1 VFSILSLG
9 FGRAKSAE
17 KGYSFSFI
25 NRTHSMTAMN
35 ISQKTTLGLFLIPIS
50 MAWGA
55 EGVPKAFDKIY
66 LGSRPSIAPDN
77 KQFVFEWCENVWI
90 ASTKG
95 GEARALQAGTS
106 KDVWPVF
113 APDGQRIVFQSDRDG
128 NGKLFELNLASGKTR
143 QLTFHSEG
151 TLPCAWTKDGNALLS
166 IVTRDQGS
174 GKFADRIALIP
185 ARERGPEKI
194 LFDTAGSEPALSPD
208 GTRVLFTIEG
218 HELYRKGSRGSNVS
232 QVWLY
237 HLSEKTFTC
246 MVKRDT
252 ESRTPL
258 WTPDGKGFYYVSGED
273 GCMNIRHRLLATGEE
288 KQLTFFKDDA
298 VIHPTLSQ
306 DGRLMIFR
314 NLFDFYSMDPTK
326 TKPAPEKI
334 NLQHS
339 AATLR
344 PESRRRHYNACW
356 NNDQA
361 GDVAFCDNGMQ
372 IAFTTGGDLWVMDT
386 VLRDPKLVHGNTLTH
401 ERECVFSLDGSAL
414 YYLSDRGD
422 GVALWKAE
430 RTDTTKFWWQ
440 NDLFHKTLLVQ
451 PDVNRSRLSLSPD
464 GKRLAW
470 VEPCGNIVIAD
481 TNGIVLTRCPKA
493 WGVDK
498 YEWSPD
504 GKWLVASLGDD
515 YSNNDIWLL
524 PTNGQGKP
532 YNLSRHFSWDGR
544 PCWSPDGKIIAFVG
558 QRPQNDTALFYV
570 WLNREDEE
578 RNTFDKTVESA
589 LSTMRKETASDRKES
604 DSKSEQKNA
613 SSTNNVINF
622 DDLYLRVR
630 RVNLPN
636 IIPSNPFFSHDS
648 RTLAFEATINGAAG
662 TYKIV
667 LPERTSPELLTQRQG
682 QAIKWL
688 AKDNRLLWKSGN
700 LPAHFDRTFSISVYQ
715 ETNLNDY
722 QELAFLSAWGKLR
735 DWFYDPNYHG
745 ADWKAVKDKYRLAA
759 RYAPS
764 FPVFARVLSLM
775 EGELNASHLGYRASD
790 HSKREW
796 DKTNPFQSWTTVTAH
811 LGLQFDPEHTGK
823 GWKIKQVIQDSPAAQ
838 VALNLLPGD
847 LVLSIDGE
855 SVTSDTDPTLVL
867 NGPEN
872 RKIRLAVQSGSNTVR
887 TLILP
892 STSFSAIRE
901 KMKTVAFEKTR
912 EHVQQASNGK
922 LGYINIQR
930 MQWDDYYRFEQDI
943 FAEGFDKEGLI
954 IDVRDN
960 TGGFVADRI
969 LGVLCGSVHSIAVGR
984 DSLPAYLSGYWGR
997 PVWDKP
1003 LVVLCNQNTASN
1015 GEIFT
1020 HAIKTLKRGKVVGVP
1035 TQGAVIAT
1043 SDVALLDLGTM
1054 RLPHRGW
1061 FLPDGTDMELNGA
1074 KPDVL
1079 VWNEPQDFVTKRDRQ
1094 LEVAIQTLKDEVT
1107 AAQQARP
1114 PVQLRYAK

>member
-1 VFSILSLG
+1 
-9 FGRAKSAE
+9 
-17 KGYSFSFI
+17 
-25 NRTHSMTAMN
+25 MTAMN
-35 ISQKTTLGLFLIPIS
+35 ISQKMTLGLFFIPIC

-66 LGSRPSIAPDN
+66 LGSRPSISPDN

-151 TLPCAWTKDGNALLS
+151 TLPCGWTKDGSALLS

-218 HELYRKGSRGSNVS
+218 HELYRKGARGSNAS
-232 QVWLY
+232 HVWLY
-237 HLSEKTFTC
+237 HLAEKTFTC
-246 MVKRDT
+246 QVKRDT

-258 WTPDGKGFYYVSGED
+258 WTPDNKGFYYVSGED

-314 NLFDFYSMDPTK
+314 NLFDFYRMDPTQS
-326 TKPAPEKI
+326 KPAPEKI

-356 NNDQA
+356 DNDQA
-361 GDVAFCDNGMQ
+361 GDVSFCDNGMQ

-481 TNGIVLTRCPKA
+481 TNGIVTTRCPKA

-613 SSTNNVINF
+613 SSTNTVINF

-636 IIPSNPFFSHDS
+636 ITPANPFFSHDS
-648 RTLAFEATINGAAG
+648 RTLAFDATINGAAG

-667 LPERTSPELLTQRQG
+667 LPDKTSPELLTQRQG

-715 ETNLNDY
+715 ETHLNDY
-722 QELAFLSAWGKLR
+722 QELAFLTAWGKLR

-745 ADWKAVKDKYRLAA
+745 ADWKAVKEKYRLAA

-775 EGELNASHLGYRASD
+775 EGELNASHLGYHTSD

-796 DKTNPFQSWTTVTAH
+796 DKSNPFQSWTTVTAH

-823 GWKIKQVIQDSPAAQ
+823 GWKIQKIVQDSPADQ
-838 VALNLLPGD
+838 VSLNLHPGD

-872 RKIRLAVQSGSNTVR
+872 RKIRLSVQSGSNTVR
-887 TLILP
+887 TLTLP

-930 MQWDDYYRFEQDI
+930 MHMDDYYRFEQDI

-984 DSLPAYLSGYWGR
+984 NSLPAYLSGYWGR

-1043 SDVALLDLGTM
+1043 SDIALLDLGTM

>member
-1 VFSILSLG
+1 
-9 FGRAKSAE
+9 
-17 KGYSFSFI
+17 
-25 NRTHSMTAMN
+25 MN
-35 ISQKTTLGLFLIPIS
+35 IAQKITMGLSLIPIS
-50 MAWGA
+50 MAWA
-55 EGVPKAFDKIY
+55 ADGVPKAFDRIY
-66 LGSRPSIAPDN
+66 LGSRPSISPDN

-90 ASTKG
+90 APTKG

-106 KDVWPVF
+106 KDVCPVF

-128 NGKLFELNLASGKTR
+128 TGKLFELNLASGKTR

-151 TLPCAWTKDGNALLS
+151 ALPYGWTKDGDALLA

-174 GKFADRIALIP
+174 GKFADRLAFIP

-194 LFDTAGSEPALSPD
+194 LFDTVGAEPALSPD

-218 HELYRKGSRGSNVS
+218 YDLYRKGVRGSNVS
-232 QVWLY
+232 QVWMYNLT
-237 HLSEKTFTC
+237 EKKFTC
-246 MVKRDT
+246 VVKRNT

-273 GCMNIRHRLLATGEE
+273 GCMNVRHRAVDSGEE
-288 KQLTFFKDDA
+288 KQLTFFKEDS
-298 VIHPTLSQ
+298 VIHPTLSK

-314 NLFDFYSMDPTK
+314 NLFDFYRLDPTQS
-326 TKPAPEKI
+326 KPTPEKI
-334 NLQHS
+334 KLQQCTT
-339 AATLR
+339 TLR

-356 NNDQA
+356 DNDQA
-361 GDVAFCDNGMQ
+361 GDVSFCDNGMQ

-386 VLRDPKLVHGNTLTH
+386 VLRDPRLVHGNSLTH
-401 ERECVFSLDGSAL
+401 ERECVFSMDGNAL
-414 YYLSDRGD
+414 YYLSDHGD

-430 RTDTTKFWWQ
+430 RANTTKFWWQ
-440 NDLFHKTLLVQ
+440 NDLFHKTQLVKA
-451 PDVNRSRLSLSPD
+451 DVNRSRLSLSPD
-464 GKRLAW
+464 GTRLAW

-481 TNGIVLTRCPKA
+481 TNGIVQTRGPKA

-515 YSNNDIWLL
+515 YSNNDVWLL
-524 PTNGQGKP
+524 PTNGHGKP
-532 YNLSRHFSWDGR
+532 YNISRHFSWDGQ

-558 QRPQNDTALFYV
+558 QRPINETALFYV

-578 RNTFDKTVESA
+578 HNTFDKTVENA
-589 LSTMRKETASDRKES
+589 LSAMRKETSAEKKETEHKSDL
-604 DSKSEQKNA
+604 KSTA
-613 SSTNNVINF
+613 VTNTVITF

-630 RVNLPN
+630 RVSLPN
-636 IIPSNPFFSHDS
+636 ITPSNPFFSHDS
-648 RTLAFEATINGAAG
+648 RTLAFEATVNGAAG

-667 LPERTSPELLTQRQG
+667 LPDKTSPELLTHHQG

-700 LPAHFDRTFSISVYQ
+700 LPAHLDTSFSISVYQ

-722 QELAFLSAWGKLR
+722 QELAFLTAWGKLR
-735 DWFYDPNYHG
+735 DWFYDPAYHG
-745 ADWKAVKDKYRLAA
+745 ADWKGIKEKYRLAA

-764 FPVFARVLSLM
+764 FPVFKRVISLM
-775 EGELNASHLGYRASD
+775 EGELNASHLGYSASD
-790 HSKREW
+790 QSKREW
-796 DKTNPFQSWTTVTAH
+796 DKTNPFQSWATMTAH
-811 LGLQFDPEHTGK
+811 LGILFDPEHTGN
-823 GWKIKQVIQDSPAAQ
+823 GWKIKQIVQDSPAAQ
-838 VALNLLPGD
+838 VALNLHPGD

-855 SVTSDTDPTLVL
+855 CVTSETDPTSVL

-872 RKIRLAVQSGSNTVR
+872 RKIRVSVQSGTNSVR
-887 TLILP
+887 TVTLP

-901 KMKTVAFEKTR
+901 KMKTAAFEKTR
-912 EHVQQASNGK
+912 ERVQQASDRK

-930 MQWDDYYRFEQDI
+930 MHWDDYYRFEQDI

-984 DSLPAYLSGYWGR
+984 NSLPAYLSGYWGR

-1043 SDVALLDLGTM
+1043 SDIALLDLGTI

-1074 KPDVL
+1074 QPDVL
-1079 VWNEPQDFVTKRDRQ
+1079 VWNEPPDLAAKTDRQ
-1094 LEVAIQTLKDEVT
+1094 LEVAIQTLKDEV
-1107 AAQQARP
+1107 AAAKQAHP